1 MNELEQY
8 RETMLAEISP
18 LDATSREMLAAAQDQ
33 TITTD
38 DELRAG
44 NDLKGR
50 INLHIKSVKDKR
62 LALTRPIDALKN
74 VLLSR
79 ESEILEPVNEA
90 KAVLGKSILA
100 YEEELERQRRV
111 EEERVDLI
119 VFEIQAHYKPG
130 MTVAQVETAKAAG
143 KSIRASLSAADAQIP
158 RIKLALLTLSND
170 LNDRLADIDIEE
182 QRAKKKK
189 LEDDEARLQREKQ
202 ELEARKERARIAQE
216 QLDADKAAARAERDR
231 PKSNIVETTEFEI
244 TDADVVPRALC
255 SPDSTKIRMAI
266 KAGATEIEG
275 VRIFT
280 TKKVR

>member
-8 RETMLAEISP
+8 QETMLAEISP
-18 LDATSREMLAAAQDQ
+18 LDATSRELLAAAQDQ

-38 DELRAG
+38 DDLRAG

-50 INLHIKSVKDKR
+50 INVHIKTVKDKR

-79 ESEILEPVNEA
+79 ESEILGPVNEA

-100 YEEELERQRRV
+100 YEEELERQRRAD
-111 EEERVDLI
+111 EERVDRI
-119 VFEIQAHYKPG
+119 VIEIQGHYKPG

-143 KSIRASLSAADAQIP
+143 KSIRDSLSATDAQIP

-170 LNDRLADIDIEE
+170 LNDRLTDIEIEE

-189 LEDDEARLQREKQ
+189 LEDDEARIEREKL

-216 QLDADKAAARAERDR
+216 QLEADKAAARAESDR

-244 TDADVVPRALC
+244 TDPDEVPRA
-255 SPDSTKIRMAI
+255 PMQPRQHQDPHGDQGGRN
-266 KAGATEIEG
+266 
-275 VRIFT
+275 
-280 TKKVR
+280 